1 MFAPRRTWPRLIGPS
16 ALLVVHTLAAQVNT
30 GAGVNLPPGGYGSL
44 TQDNLA
50 LRINTPDIGVR
61 FVPLDARVTR
71 LLAKDSWESLRSVVE
86 SRRVAI
92 DSVAH
97 AAGVNRPGLALVS
110 FFGQR
115 TNARFDPQTL
125 TVMARSREFRPLGI
139 VPFSG
144 RFTSQQLNVREQ
156 VSAIYLFEEDLP
168 VNDSFTVLYA
178 GQPSDDWQNK
188 QRMLDAERARVASRQ
203 RAKSG
208 DTTTTAGVA
217 PASGTNSATG
227 SAAGAASADSAAG
240 SAVGDSAR

>member
-1 MFAPRRTWPRLIGPS
+1 
-16 ALLVVHTLAAQVNT
+16 
-30 GAGVNLPPGGYGSL
+30 
-44 TQDNLA
+44 
-50 LRINTPDIGVR
+50 
-61 FVPLDARVTR
+61 VPLDARVTR
-71 LLAKDSWESLRSVVE
+71 LLAKDSWESLRSLVE

-97 AAGVNRPGLALVS
+97 AAGVSRPGLALVS

-125 TVMARSREFRPLGI
+125 TVKARSREFRPLGI

-144 RFTSQQLNVREQ
+144 RFTSQQLDVREQ

-188 QRMLDAERARVASRQ
+188 QVMLDRERARVASRQ

-208 DTTTTAGVA
+208 DTTTTA
-217 PASGTNSATG
+217 ASGASPTG
-227 SAAGAASADSAAG
+227 ADSAAG
-240 SAVGDSAR
+240 STPAGSAAGDSAR